1 MKIEI
6 IKFNEDL
13 KMPTK
18 ANVGD
23 AGLDCYSIVDFELK
37 PNESKLIPLGFGLNL
52 PYGYM
57 ATLRPRSSMNCKS
70 IITQIGTIDS
80 GYRGEIKARFINLSN
95 ETYYFEKG
103 DKICQIVI
111 QEIPEIELFFN
122 TRGDKGFGSS
132 GR

>member
-1 MKIEI
+1 MKIEV
-6 IKFNEDL
+6 IKFNEGL

-18 ANVGD
+18 ANLGD
-23 AGLDCYSIVDFELK
+23 AGFDCYSVIDFELK
-37 PNESKLIPLGFGLNL
+37 PSESKLIPLGFGLNL
-52 PYGYM
+52 PYGFM
-57 ATLRPRSSMNCKS
+57 ATLRPRSSMNAKG

-80 GYRGEIKARFINLSN
+80 GYRGEIKAMFINPSLA
-95 ETYYFEKG
+95 TYKFTKG

-111 QEIPEIELFFN
+111 QEIPEIEFYIN